1 MTYQNGT
8 QYELWILRDDGTRLG
23 VLDTVSGFTFT
34 HVVNNTGHFRVE
46 VVIPPAVPGL
56 AAGRFATGA
65 PAIQASWFAK
75 DRRILFWR
83 KPATGAMKLAFV
95 GVIRRLRQSRDARG
109 LHTFRVSGHDLTGFL
124 RRRVIA
130 YAAGSAQAAMT
141 DQADDMLAAIVA
153 QNLGSSATN
162 TARRFPSTAFSV
174 AAPPAQ
180 GPSLTKGF
188 SYRNVLDV
196 LREIAD
202 ASRED
207 GTFLFFGI
215 VATTETTFEFQTRVG
230 EWGRD
235 RTSDVGNGLI
245 FGEAF
250 GNLANPVLDDDSTDE
265 VNFAYGLGRGEE
277 AAREVQ
283 TSEDTTRSGASVY
296 ARAEA
301 AANAVLE
308 STAAGVADVADAR
321 VQKGRP
327 VVMFTADLL
336 SVPGS
341 EFGKDWDHGD
351 RITAT
356 AFERQFDCLIRA
368 TTVTVDD
375 AGRETI
381 APIIEALGLS

>member
-8 QYELWILRDDGTRLG
+8 QYEIWILRDDGTRLG
-23 VLDTVSGFTFT
+23 VLDSVSGFTFT

-46 VVIPPAVPGL
+46 VVIPATVPGL

-65 PAIQASWFAK
+65 PAIQQSWFAK

-83 KPATGAMKLAFV
+83 KPATGAMRLAFV
-95 GVIRRLRQSRDARG
+95 GIIRRLRQSRDARG
-109 LHTFRVSGHDLTGFL
+109 LHTFRVSGHDLTGLL

-130 YAAGSAQAAMT
+130 YAAASAQASMT
-141 DQADDMLAAIVA
+141 DQADDMLTEIVKD
-153 QNLGSSATN
+153 NLGTDAAAARQISA
-162 TARRFPSTAFSV
+162 SYFSV
-174 AAPPAQ
+174 ATSPAA

-196 LREIAD
+196 MREVAD

-207 GTFLFFGI
+207 GTYLFFGI
-215 VATTETTFEFQTRVG
+215 EPLTETTYGFRTRVG

-308 STAAGVADVADAR
+308 STSAGVADVADAR

-351 RITAT
+351 RVTAT

-368 TTVTVDD
+368 TTVTVDEN
-375 AGRETI
+375 GRETI
-381 APIIEALGLS
+381 APIIEAIV

>member
-8 QYELWILRDDGTRLG
+8 DWEIWVLRDDGTRLG
-23 VLDTVSGFTFT
+23 ILDTVSNFTWT
-34 HVVNNTGHFRVE
+34 LVVNNTGHFRVE
-46 VVIPPAVPGL
+46 VVIPPSVPGL

-95 GVIRRLRQSRDARG
+95 GIIRRLRQSRDARG
-109 LHTFRVSGHDLTGFL
+109 LHTFRVSGHDLTGL
-124 RRRVIA
+124 LKRRVIA
-130 YAAGSAQAAMT
+130 YAAASAQAAMT
-141 DQADDMLAAIVA
+141 DQADDILTELAKD
-153 QNLGSSATN
+153 NLGTDATSARQISSTY
-162 TARRFPSTAFSV
+162 FSV
-174 AAPPAQ
+174 AASPGA
-180 GPSLTKGF
+180 GPSITKGF
-188 SYRNVLDV
+188 SYRNLLDV
-196 LREIAD
+196 MREVAD
-202 ASRED
+202 AARQV

-215 VATTETTFEFQTRVG
+215 EALTETTFGFRTRTG

-308 STAAGVADVADAR
+308 STSAGVADVADAR

-351 RITAT
+351 RVTAT

-375 AGRETI
+375 AWRETI
-381 APIIEALGLS
+381 APIIEAIV